1 MIHKEDTMP
10 GEGTITMAQ
19 HELRR
24 LHVIRKAI
32 DKVIT
37 QKDASEVIGISLR
50 QAQRMVARVRLEGD
64 KGIIHKSRGRI
75 SNRSISKAKRRKVLT
90 LFKTIYHDFG
100 PTLASEK
107 LFERDK
113 IKINDETLR
122 LWLREEGIPYKE
134 RKKRPHRA
142 WRERKSH
149 FGQMVQMDGSHHAW
163 LEDRG
168 PWCVFMGY
176 IDDATGRPF
185 GRFYTSEGTNPAMDS
200 LKRYIKR
207 YGIPQSVYL
216 DNHTTYKSPKKQSI
230 EDELKNEIALSQF
243 ERAAE
248 ELSIDVIHADS
259 PQAKGRVERLFKTF
273 QDRLVKDLR
282 LEDIK
287 TIDEA
292 NNHLKRFLPKYAK
305 RFAVIARKTDDLH
318 RPIPD
323 GMDIDGILCVKTARA
338 LRNDFTVAHD
348 RKLYQILDNVR
359 TKKVMVE
366 DRLNS
371 SVVIRHKDKTLRFKE
386 INVRPKKEE
395 TKAAYEFKL
404 KRVYKPVPAGHPWR
418 MFKINSQYT
427 HYQQREKV
435 APKEK
440 GLLLTST

>member
-1 MIHKEDTMP
+1 MP
-10 GEGTITMAQ
+10 REGTITMAQ

-32 DKVIT
+32 DRIIT
-37 QKDASEVIGISLR
+37 QKDASEVIGLSLR
-50 QAQRMVARVRLEGD
+50 QAQRMIARVKSEGD
-64 KGIIHKSRGRI
+64 KGIIHKSRGRP
-75 SNRSISKAKRRKVLT
+75 SNRSISDATRRKVLA
-90 LFKTIYHDFG
+90 LFKATYYDFG
-100 PTLASEK
+100 PTLAAEK

-134 RKKRPHRA
+134 RKKRPHRQ

-149 FGQMVQMDGSHHAW
+149 YGQMVQMDGSHHAW

-185 GRFYTSEGTNPAMDS
+185 GRFYTHEGTNPAMDS

-207 YGIPQSVYL
+207 YGIPQSIYL

-243 ERAAE
+243 ERAAK
-248 ELSIDVIHADS
+248 ELGTDVIHADS
-259 PQAKGRVERLFKTF
+259 PQAKGRIERLFKTF

-282 LEDIK
+282 LENIK

-292 NNHLKRFLPKYAK
+292 NDHLRYFLPKYAK
-305 RFAVIARKTDDLH
+305 RFAVKARNIDDLH

-323 GMDIDGILCVKTARA
+323 GMDLDGILCVKTARA
-338 LRNDFTVAHD
+338 LRNDFTVAHN
-348 RKLYQILDNVR
+348 RKLYQIFDNVR
-359 TKKVMVE
+359 AEKLVVE
-366 DRLNS
+366 DRLNG
-371 SVVIRHKDKTLRFKE
+371 SVFIRHKDEALRFKE
-386 INVRPKKEE
+386 INVRPKKEDP
-395 TKAAYEFKL
+395 KAAYEFKP
-404 KRVYKPVPAGHPWR
+404 KRVYEPVPADHPWR
-418 MFKINSQYT
+418 LFKFSSP
-427 HYQQREKV
+427 YQQREKV
-435 APKEK
+435 APKE
-440 GLLLTST
+440 GLLLTAV

>member
-1 MIHKEDTMP
+1 MP
-10 GEGTITMAQ
+10 GEDTITMAQ

-32 DKVIT
+32 DRVIT
-37 QKDASEVIGISLR
+37 QKDASEVIGLSLR
-50 QAQRMVARVRLEGD
+50 QVQRLVACVRREGD
-64 KGIIHKSRGRI
+64 KGIIHKSRGRP
-75 SNRSISKAKRRKVLT
+75 SNRSISDAIRRKVLA
-90 LFKTIYHDFG
+90 LFKTAYHDFG

-122 LWLREEGIPYKE
+122 LWLREEGIPYRE
-134 RKKRPHRA
+134 RKKRPHRQ
-142 WRERKSH
+142 WRERKAC

-176 IDDATGRPF
+176 IDDATGIPF
-185 GRFYTSEGTNPAMDS
+185 GRFYMSEGTNPALDS

-207 YGIPQSVYL
+207 YGIPQSIYL

-230 EDELKNEIALSQF
+230 EDELNNIIALSQF

-248 ELSIDVIHADS
+248 ELGINVIHADS
-259 PQAKGRVERLFKTF
+259 PRAQGRVERLVKTW

-282 LEDIK
+282 LEGIK

-292 NNHLKRFLPKYAK
+292 NIHLRSFLPKYAK
-305 RFAVIARKTDDLH
+305 RFAVKARKAGDLH
-318 RPIPD
+318 RRIPKD
-323 GMDIDGILCVKTARA
+323 MDLDGILCVKTERA
-338 LRNDFTVAHD
+338 LRNDFTVAHN

-359 TKKVMVE
+359 AIRVMVE
-366 DRLNS
+366 DRLDG
-371 SVVIRHKDKTLRFKE
+371 SVVIRHKDKALGFKE
-386 INVRPKKEE
+386 ISIHPKREE
-395 TKAAYEFKL
+395 PKTAGSFKP
-404 KRVYKPVPAGHPWR
+404 KRVYEPVPIDHPWR
-418 MFKINSQYT
+418 QFRFSPHYKQYSQK
-427 HYQQREKV
+427 EKV

-440 GLLLTST
+440 GLLLTVA

>member
-1 MIHKEDTMP
+1 MP
-10 GEGTITMAQ
+10 GEDTITMAQ

-32 DKVIT
+32 DQTIT
-37 QKDASEVIGISLR
+37 QKDASEVIGLSLR
-50 QAQRMVARVRLEGD
+50 QVQRMVARVKIEGD
-64 KGIIHKSRGRI
+64 TGIIHKSRGQP
-75 SNRSISKAKRRKVLT
+75 SNRSIPDVTRRKALT
-90 LFKTIYHDFG
+90 LFKATYHDFG

-122 LWLREEGIPYKE
+122 LWLIEEGIPYKE
-134 RKKRPHRA
+134 RKKRPHRQ
-142 WRERKSH
+142 WRERKAC

-168 PWCVFMGY
+168 PWCVLMGY
-176 IDDATGRPF
+176 IDDATGIPF
-185 GRFYTSEGTNPAMDS
+185 GRFYMHEGTNPAMDS

-230 EDELKNEIALSQF
+230 EDELKNEISLSQF
-243 ERAAE
+243 ERAAD

-259 PQAKGRVERLFKTF
+259 PQAKGRVERIFRTF

-282 LEDIK
+282 LEGIK

-292 NNHLKRFLPKYAK
+292 NDHLRYFLPKYTK
-305 RFAVIARKTDDLH
+305 RFAVKARKIDDLH

-323 GMDIDGILCVKTARA
+323 GMDLDGILCVKTPRV

-359 TKKVMVE
+359 TKKLMVE
-366 DRLNS
+366 DRLNG
-371 SVVIRHKDKTLRFKE
+371 SVVIRHKDAVLKFKE

-395 TKAAYEFKL
+395 PKAAYKFKL
-404 KRVYKPVPAGHPWR
+404 KRVYKPVPADHPWR
-418 MFKINSQYT
+418 MFKINSHYQQ
-427 HYQQREKV
+427 YQQREKV
-435 APKEK
+435 AQKEK
-440 GLLLTST
+440 GLLLTVA

>member
-1 MIHKEDTMP
+1 MP
-10 GEGTITMAQ
+10 GKDTITMAQ

-37 QKDASEVIGISLR
+37 QKTASEVIGISLR
-50 QAQRMVARVRLEGD
+50 QAQRMVARVRREGD
-64 KGIIHKSRGRI
+64 NGIIHKSRGRP
-75 SNRSISKAKRRKVLT
+75 SNRSIPDSTRRKALT
-90 LFKTIYHDFG
+90 LFKATYHDFG

-107 LFERDK
+107 LFERNK

-134 RKKRPHRA
+134 RKKRPHRQ

-149 FGQMVQMDGSHHAW
+149 YGQMVQMDGSHHAW

-176 IDDATGRPF
+176 IDDATGIPF
-185 GRFYTSEGTNPAMDS
+185 GRFYMREGTNPAMDS

-230 EDELKNEIALSQF
+230 EDELKNEVALSQF
-243 ERAAE
+243 ERAAK
-248 ELSIDVIHADS
+248 ELGIDVIHADS

-282 LEDIK
+282 LEKIK

-292 NNHLKRFLPKYAK
+292 NDHLRYFLPKYAK
-305 RFAVIARKTDDLH
+305 RFAVKARETDDLH
-318 RPIPD
+318 RSID
-323 GMDIDGILCVKTARA
+323 GMDLNGILCIKTPRV

-348 RKLYQILDNVR
+348 RKLYQILDNVQA
-359 TKKVMVE
+359 KKLVVE
-366 DRLNS
+366 DRLNG
-371 SVVIRHKDKTLRFKE
+371 SVVIRYKDEALRFKE

-395 TKAAYEFKL
+395 PKAAYEFKP
-404 KRVYKPVPAGHPWR
+404 KRVYGPVPADHPWR
-418 MFKINSQYT
+418 LFKINPQYAQ
-427 HYQQREKV
+427 YQQKEKV

-440 GLLLTST
+440 GLLLTLTKSGHITC

>member
-1 MIHKEDTMP
+1 MP
-10 GEGTITMAQ
+10 GEDTITMAQ

-37 QKDASEVIGISLR
+37 QKVASEVIGVSLR
-50 QAQRMVARVRLEGD
+50 QAQRMVRRVKIEGD

-75 SNRSISKAKRRKVLT
+75 SNRSISKAKRRKILAI
-90 LFKTIYHDFG
+90 FKSTYHDFG

-134 RKKRPHRA
+134 RKKRPHRQ
-142 WRERKSH
+142 WRERKAC

-163 LEDRG
+163 LENRG

-176 IDDATGRPF
+176 IDDATGIPF
-185 GRFYTSEGTNPAMDS
+185 GRFYTKEGTNPAMDS

-230 EDELKNEIALSQF
+230 EDELKNEFALSQF
-243 ERAAE
+243 ERAAK

-259 PQAKGRVERLFKTF
+259 PQAKGRVERLFRTF

-282 LEDIK
+282 LEKISS
-287 TIDEA
+287 IDEA
-292 NNHLKRFLPKYAK
+292 NDHLKYFLPKYAK
-305 RFAVIARKTDDLH
+305 RFAVKARETDDLH
-318 RPIPD
+318 RPVPD
-323 GMDIDGILCVKTARA
+323 GMDINGILCTKTIRA
-338 LRNDFTVAHD
+338 LKNDFTVAHN
-348 RKLYQILDNVR
+348 RKFYQILDNVR
-359 TKKVMVE
+359 TKKLVVE
-366 DRLNS
+366 DRLNG
-371 SVVIRHKDKTLRFKE
+371 SVVIRHKDTLLKFRE
-386 INVRPKKEE
+386 IAARPKKEE
-395 TKAAYEFKL
+395 PKKKYEFKL
-404 KRVYKPVPAGHPWR
+404 KRVYAPQAASHPWKR
-418 MFKINSQYT
+418 GYKSNPQYT
-427 HYQQREKV
+427 HYSQREKV

-440 GLLLTST
+440 GLLLTAT

>member
-1 MIHKEDTMP
+1 MP
-10 GEGTITMAQ
+10 GEDTITMAQ

-32 DKVIT
+32 DKIIT
-37 QKDASEVIGISLR
+37 QKDASEVIGLSLR
-50 QAQRMVARVRLEGD
+50 QVQRMVARVRLEGD
-64 KGIIHKSRGRI
+64 KGIIHKSRGRT
-75 SNRSISKAKRRKVLT
+75 SNRSISDAIRRKALT
-90 LFKTIYHDFG
+90 IFKATYHDFG

-122 LWLREEGIPYKE
+122 LWLRAEGIPYKE
-134 RKKRPHRA
+134 RKKRPHRQ

-149 FGQMVQMDGSHHAW
+149 YGQMVQMDGSHHAW
-163 LEDRG
+163 LEGRG

-176 IDDATGRPF
+176 IDDATGIPF
-185 GRFYTSEGTNPAMDS
+185 GRFYTREGTNPAMDS
-200 LKRYIKR
+200 LKRYIIR

-243 ERAAE
+243 ERAAK
-248 ELSIDVIHADS
+248 ELGIDVIHADS

-282 LEDIK
+282 LEKIN
-287 TIDEA
+287 TIDRA
-292 NNHLKRFLPKYAK
+292 NDHLRYFLPKYAK
-305 RFAVIARKTDDLH
+305 RFAVKARKTDDLH

-323 GMDIDGILCVKTARA
+323 GMDINGILCTKTVRA
-338 LRNDFTVAHD
+338 LRNDFTVAHN

-359 TKKVMVE
+359 TKKLVVE
-366 DRLNS
+366 DRLNG
-371 SVVIRHKDKTLRFKE
+371 SVVIRHKDTLLKFKD
-386 INVRPKKEE
+386 ITTRPKKEE
-395 TKAAYEFKL
+395 PKKTYEFKV
-404 KRVYKPVPAGHPWR
+404 KRIYTPQAANHPWKR
-418 MFKINSQYT
+418 SYKFNPQYT
-427 HYQQREKV
+427 YYSQREKV

-440 GLLLTST
+440 GLLLSIT

>member
-1 MIHKEDTMP
+1 MP
-10 GEGTITMAQ
+10 GEDTITMAQ

-32 DKVIT
+32 DKIIT
-37 QKDASEVIGISLR
+37 QKDASEVIGLSLR
-50 QAQRMVARVRLEGD
+50 QVQRMVARVRLEGD
-64 KGIIHKSRGRI
+64 KGIIHKSRGRT
-75 SNRSISKAKRRKVLT
+75 SNRSISDAIRRKALT
-90 LFKTIYHDFG
+90 IFKATYHDFG

-122 LWLREEGIPYKE
+122 LWLRAEGIPYKE
-134 RKKRPHRA
+134 RKKRPHRQ

-149 FGQMVQMDGSHHAW
+149 YGQMVQMDGSHHAW
-163 LEDRG
+163 LEGRG

-176 IDDATGRPF
+176 IDDATGIPF
-185 GRFYTSEGTNPAMDS
+185 GRFYTREGTNPAMDS
-200 LKRYIKR
+200 LKRYIIR

-243 ERAAE
+243 ERAAK
-248 ELSIDVIHADS
+248 ELGIDVIHADS

-282 LEDIK
+282 LEKIN
-287 TIDEA
+287 TIDRA
-292 NNHLKRFLPKYAK
+292 NDHLRYFLPKYAK
-305 RFAVIARKTDDLH
+305 RFAVKARKTDDLH

-323 GMDIDGILCVKTARA
+323 GMDINGILCTKTVRA
-338 LRNDFTVAHD
+338 LRNDFTVAHN

-359 TKKVMVE
+359 TKKLVVE
-366 DRLNS
+366 DRLNG
-371 SVVIRHKDKTLRFKE
+371 SVVIRHKDTLLKFKD
-386 INVRPKKEE
+386 ITTRPKKEE
-395 TKAAYEFKL
+395 PKKTYEFKL
-404 KRVYKPVPAGHPWR
+404 KRVYAPQAADHPWKR
-418 MFKINSQYT
+418 SYKFNPQYT
-427 HYQQREKV
+427 HYSQKEKV

-440 GLLLTST
+440 GLLLTVT

>member
-1 MIHKEDTMP
+1 MP
-10 GEGTITMAQ
+10 GEDTITMAQ

-37 QKDASEVIGISLR
+37 QKDASEIIGISLR
-50 QAQRMVARVRLEGD
+50 QAQRMVARVRREGD
-64 KGIIHKSRGRI
+64 KGIIHKSRGRP
-75 SNRSISKAKRRKVLT
+75 SNRSIRDAIRRKALT
-90 LFKTIYHDFG
+90 LFKTTYHDFG

-122 LWLREEGIPYKE
+122 LWLNEEGIPYRQ

-149 FGQMVQMDGSHHAW
+149 YGQMVQMDGSHHAW

-176 IDDATGRPF
+176 IDDATGIPF

-230 EDELKNEIALSQF
+230 EDELKNEFALSQF

-248 ELSIDVIHADS
+248 ELGIKVIHADS
-259 PQAKGRVERLFKTF
+259 PQAKGRVERLFRTF

-282 LEDIK
+282 LEGVK

-292 NNHLKRFLPKYAK
+292 HDHLRYFLPGYAK
-305 RFAVIARKTDDLH
+305 RFAVRAREDENLH

-323 GMDIDGILCVKTARA
+323 GMDLNRILCIKTVRA
-338 LRNDFTVAHD
+338 LRNDFTVAHNK
-348 RKLYQILDNVR
+348 KLYQILDNVR
-359 TKKVMVE
+359 TRKVMVE
-366 DRLNS
+366 DRLNGS
-371 SVVIRHKDKTLRFKE
+371 MVIRHKDEALRFKE
-386 INVRPKKEE
+386 ITVRPEKEQP
-395 TKAAYEFKL
+395 KAAYEFKL
-404 KRVYKPVPAGHPWR
+404 KRVYKPAPADHPWR
-418 MFKINSQYT
+418 KFKINPQYQQ
-427 HYQQREKV
+427 YQQREKV

-440 GLLLTST
+440 GLLLSVA

>member
-1 MIHKEDTMP
+1 MP
-10 GEGTITMAQ
+10 GEDTITMAQ

-32 DKVIT
+32 DKIIT

-64 KGIIHKSRGRI
+64 KGIIHKSRGQP
-75 SNRSISKAKRRKVLT
+75 SNRSISDAIRRKVLT
-90 LFKTIYHDFG
+90 LFKATYHDFG

-134 RKKRPHRA
+134 RKKRPHRQ
-142 WRERKSH
+142 WRERKAH
-149 FGQMVQMDGSHHAW
+149 YGQMVQMDGSHHAW
-163 LEDRG
+163 LENRG

-176 IDDATGRPF
+176 IDDATGIPF
-185 GRFYTSEGTNPAMDS
+185 GRFYTKEGTNPAMDS

-230 EDELKNEIALSQF
+230 EDELKNEFALSQF
-243 ERAAE
+243 ERAAK

-259 PQAKGRVERLFKTF
+259 PQAKGRVERLFRTF

-282 LEDIK
+282 LEKISS
-287 TIDEA
+287 IDEA
-292 NNHLKRFLPKYAK
+292 NDHLKYFLPKYAK
-305 RFAVIARKTDDLH
+305 RFAVKARETDDLH
-318 RPIPD
+318 RPVPD
-323 GMDIDGILCVKTARA
+323 GMDINGILCTKTIRA
-338 LRNDFTVAHD
+338 LKNDFTVAHN
-348 RKLYQILDNVR
+348 RKFYQILDNVR
-359 TKKVMVE
+359 TKKLVVE
-366 DRLNS
+366 DRLNG
-371 SVVIRHKDKTLRFKE
+371 SVVIRHKDTLLKFRE
-386 INVRPKKEE
+386 IAARPKKEE
-395 TKAAYEFKL
+395 PKKKYEFKL
-404 KRVYKPVPAGHPWR
+404 KRVYAPQAASHPWKR
-418 MFKINSQYT
+418 GYKSNPQYT
-427 HYQQREKV
+427 HYSQREKV

-440 GLLLTST
+440 GLLLTAT

>member
-1 MIHKEDTMP
+1 MP
-10 GEGTITMAQ
+10 GEDTITMAQ

-37 QKDASEVIGISLR
+37 QKDASEVIGLSLR
-50 QAQRMVARVRLEGD
+50 QVQRMVARVRCEGD
-64 KGIIHKSRGRI
+64 RGIIHKSRGRL
-75 SNRSISKAKRRKVLT
+75 SNRSFSEAIRRKILT
-90 LFKTIYHDFG
+90 IFKVTYHDFG

-107 LFERDK
+107 LFERDR

-122 LWLREEGIPYKE
+122 LWLKEEGIPYKE

-142 WRERKSH
+142 WRERKAC

-176 IDDATGRPF
+176 IDDATGIPF

-207 YGIPQSVYL
+207 YGIPQSIYL

-243 ERAAE
+243 ERAAK
-248 ELSIDVIHADS
+248 ELGINIIHADS

-282 LEDIK
+282 LENIK
-287 TIDEA
+287 TIDGA
-292 NNHLKRFLPKYAK
+292 NDHLRYFLPKYAK
-305 RFAVIARKTDDLH
+305 RFAVIARKESDLH
-318 RPIPD
+318 RPIPE
-323 GMDIDGILCVKTARA
+323 GMDLDRILCVKTLRA
-338 LRNDFTVAHD
+338 LRNDFTVAHN
-348 RKLYQILDNVR
+348 RKLYQILDNVQA
-359 TKKVMVE
+359 KKLLVE
-366 DRLNS
+366 DRPNGTMI
-371 SVVIRHKDKTLRFKE
+371 IRHKEEVLRFKE
-386 INVRPKKEE
+386 VNIHTKKE
-395 TKAAYEFKL
+395 KPKVPHAFKPR
-404 KRVYKPVPAGHPWR
+404 RVYEPPPSDHPWR
-418 MFKINSQYT
+418 SFKFSPHYTQYS
-427 HYQQREKV
+427 QREKV
-435 APKEK
+435 GQKEK
-440 GLLLTST
+440 GLLLTVT